1 MDTIDKITL
10 DVDPFWFK
18 LPEILYNKDRLTEF
32 FPVET
37 MTNNEKLNAILRLS
51 IYISL
56 ILVIYKKKMNY
67 ILIALF
73 VALVTL
79 YVFKYNNVQ
88 DVQEK
93 DEGFPI
99 VDCQVPTDDNPFMNT
114 LVTDVGIY
122 KPRKEACLIENVQKD
137 LDKKFNKGLYKDVAD
152 LYDKNNSQNRFYTM
166 ANTNEYGIKH
176 GDSVKFANWL
186 YNTASST
193 CKEDTGNCTN
203 SFGFYNNELRN
214 QPHLLVEKN

>member
-1 MDTIDKITL
+1 METIKKIT
-10 DVDPFWFK
+10 VSEDPFWFK
-18 LPEILYNKDRLTEF
+18 NPEVLYNKDRITEF
-32 FPVET
+32 FPVES

-88 DVQEK
+88 DVEEK
-93 DEGFPI
+93 EEGFAI
-99 VDCQVPTDDNPFMNT
+99 VDCQEPTDENPFSNT
-114 LVTDVGIY
+114 LITDVGIY
-122 KPRKEACLIENVQKD
+122 KPRKEACLIEDVQKD

-152 LYDKNNSQNRFYTM
+152 LYDKNNSQNRFFTM
-166 ANTNEYGIKH
+166 PNTNEYGVKH
-176 GDSVKFANWL
+176 GDTVKFANWL
-186 YNTASST
+186 FNTGSST
-193 CKEDTGNCTN
+193 CKEDTGSCTN
-203 SFGFYNNELRN
+203 SFGFFNNELRN